1 MKILKHN
8 HPFVTESGTSLPG
21 LEIAYHTWGK
31 LNKKGDNVIWVCH
44 ALTANSDVETW
55 WPGMVGEEMIFDIKK
70 YFVVCANILG
80 SCYGTTGPLSENP
93 ETSQPWLNDFPV
105 ITVRDAVRLHEI
117 LRVHLGISVIHTIIG
132 SSIGGYQ
139 ALEYSIMYPVV
150 IKRLIFIASN
160 ARQSPWAIAFNE
172 SQRLSIEADSSFFAN
187 DTEGGKKGLKA
198 ARSIALLSY
207 RTAYAYNQTQAE
219 ETDDKFIS
227 FRASSY
233 QAYQGDKLVN
243 RFNPWSYYRLTQ
255 FSDSHN
261 VGRGRGGVINALKKV
276 KASTLCIGIKSDI
289 LFPVT
294 EQKFVA
300 ENVKDG
306 QYSEID
312 SFFGHDGFLIEA
324 GQVSAVIRKFWKE
337 TSRK

>member
-1 MKILKHN
+1 MKSLKYN
-8 HPFVTESGTSLPG
+8 HPFVTESGVSFPE
-21 LEIAYHTWGK
+21 LEIAYDSWGS
-31 LNKKGDNVIWVCH
+31 LNENRDNVIWVCH
-44 ALTANSDVETW
+44 ALTASSDVESW
-55 WPGMVGEEMIFDIKK
+55 WPGMMGEGMVLDTKK

-93 ETSQPWLNDFPV
+93 ATSCPWLNDFPV

-117 LRVHLGISVIHTIIG
+117 LREHLGISLIHTIIG

-139 ALEYSIMYPVV
+139 ALEYSIMYPDV
-150 IKRLIFIASN
+150 IKRLIFIAAS

-172 SQRLSIEADSSFFAN
+172 SQRLSIEADETFFIKN
-187 DTEGGKKGLKA
+187 ISGGKRGLKA

-207 RTAYAYNQTQAE
+207 RTAFAYNKTQE
-219 ETDDKFIS
+219 EDTDEKTGF

-255 FSDSHN
+255 LSDSHN
-261 VGRGRGGVINALKKV
+261 VGRARGGVINALKMV

-289 LFPVT
+289 LFPVE
-294 EQKFVA
+294 EQMFVA
-300 ENVKDG
+300 DNVVNG
-306 QYSEID
+306 HYSEID

-324 GQVSAVIRKFWKE
+324 EQVSAAIKKFRE
-337 TSRK
+337 QTSLK